1 MDFPQWLTARPIAHR
16 GLHDGNKAVWE
27 NSPSAFERAARTGY
41 AIECDVHM
49 SADGVPVVFHD
60 DELDRLT
67 GTSGFIHE
75 KTAQQMGQLC
85 IGGTAD
91 HVPTLA
97 ETLAQ
102 VSGRVPLVIELK
114 GIEGKDA
121 GLVAAVGTL
130 LAAYD
135 GPAAI
140 MSFDH
145 WLVRRF
151 RQDAPGIP
159 GGLTAMGISSRE
171 LEAHFSMLAHD
182 IAFASFHV
190 ETLDNPFVRFMR
202 RTLNRPVISWT
213 VRTPEQVALT
223 RTHGDQ
229 MTFEGFDP
237 DGQAFS

>member
-1 MDFPQWLTARPIAHR
+1 MDFPEWLTARPIAHR
-16 GLHDGNKAVWE
+16 GLHDGNKAVCE
-27 NSPSAFERAARTGY
+27 NSPSALERAAKAGY
-41 AIECDVHM
+41 AIECDVHLT
-49 SADGVPVVFHD
+49 ADGIPMVFHD
-60 DELDRLT
+60 EELARLT
-67 GTSGFIHE
+67 GAGGHIHE
-75 KTAQQMGQLC
+75 ITASQMGQLF
-85 IGGTAD
+85 IGGTED
-91 HVPTLA
+91 RVPTLA

-102 VSGRVPLVIELK
+102 VRGRVPLIIQLK

-121 GLVAAVGTL
+121 GLVAAAGAL

-151 RQDAPGIP
+151 KTDAPGIP
-159 GGLTAMGISSRE
+159 GGLTAMGVSSRE
-171 LEAHFSMLAHD
+171 LEAHFAMLAHE

-213 VRTPEQVALT
+213 VRTPEHVALT
-223 RTHGDQ
+223 RAHGDQ

-237 DGQAFS
+237 DSQAFS